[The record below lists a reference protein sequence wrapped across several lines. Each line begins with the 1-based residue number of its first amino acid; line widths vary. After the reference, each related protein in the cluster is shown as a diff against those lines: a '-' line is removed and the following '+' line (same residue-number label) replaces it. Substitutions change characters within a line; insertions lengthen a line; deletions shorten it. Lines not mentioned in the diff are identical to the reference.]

1 MHAGAEGAEQSSV
14 ERSPGEWV
22 WLSPSGAI
30 VGVSTDAVRG
40 RTQHGGRESANG
52 RTGDKPPSD
61 VPADGGYWMRQE
73 TETGGVVPTSS
84 GSVTKA
90 QGDPN
95 GPAVV
100 ELVRLVG
107 RLQELNSSLAWQVGC
122 LQAQLQHA
130 QEKSRVLERPQQGP
144 TELEKRTPGRQAAE
158 STAAEC
164 TANHGPSPWRRFW
177 RGLAGA

>member
-1 MHAGAEGAEQSSV
+1 VQSSV

-40 RTQHGGRESANG
+40 RTQHGGRESPNG

-73 TETGGVVPTSS
+73 AETGGVVPTSS

-100 ELVRLVG
+100 
-107 RLQELNSSLAWQVGC
+107 
-122 LQAQLQHA
+122 
-130 QEKSRVLERPQQGP
+130 
-144 TELEKRTPGRQAAE
+144 
-158 STAAEC
+158 
-164 TANHGPSPWRRFW
+164 
-177 RGLAGA
+177 